1 MTVNM
6 RFRLGVVVGFGAG
19 YYLGAM
25 AGRERYEQINRL
37 LRKAKQSEAFDT
49 ASEKAKAVVDLGV
62 ERAKDAV
69 ESTFSN
75 ENGDSGSQNPN
86 GPAEAGPLA
95 TTPTGT
101 PVTSTS
107 SYSSSR

>member
-6 RFRLGVVVGFGAG
+6 RFRLGVVVGFAAG
-19 YYLGAM
+19 FYLGTM

-37 LRKAKQSEAFDT
+37 ARKVKRSAAFDT
-49 ASEKAKAVVDLGV
+49 ATEKAKAVVDLGV

-69 ESTFSN
+69 ESTFH
-75 ENGDSGSQNPN
+75 GDDNGSQNPN
-86 GPAEAGPLA
+86 GPAAAGPLA
-95 TTPTGT
+95 TTPTGA
-101 PVTSTS
+101 PVTSTP